1 MSFHL
6 GDLHSPTVE
15 TKELRCAVFRVPSVS
30 NVELT
35 CLYSSDLISGCHC
48 YWGDIVGRPL
58 HYTDSFFLL
67 KLVGYLSSCL
77 VEHGETVVFGEGSKS
92 RLIHLLA
99 LLYRCVNWK

>member
-1 MSFHL
+1 M
-6 GDLHSPTVE
+6 GQ
-15 TKELRCAVFRVPSVS
+15 PS
-30 NVELT
+30 L
-35 CLYSSDLISGCHC
+35 
-48 YWGDIVGRPL
+48 
-58 HYTDSFFLL
+58 YTDSFFLL